1 MIWTVLSIIFGVLR
15 IVVATASLMAFEK
28 NHTKGDTHS
37 MIYNAFWVIFA
48 LGL

>member
-1 MIWTVLSIIFGVLR
+1 MVETVLGIVFGVLR
-15 IVVATASLMAFEK
+15 IIVAAVNLIAFEK
-28 NHTKGDTHS
+28 NHTKGNTHG

>member
-1 MIWTVLSIIFGVLR
+1 MIWTVLSIVFGVLR
-15 IVVATASLMAFEK
+15 IIVATVNIVGFEK
-28 NHTKGDTHS
+28 NHTKGDTHG